1 MPFVPVP
8 KDLTKVKTKVAL
20 NLTKRQLVCF
30 GLGGLVGI
38 PIYIFS
44 RSSIGNES
52 AALLMIGLM
61 LPFFAFGIY
70 EKDGQPLEKMLKN
83 FISVSFLPPPSRPY
97 RTDNGYAAL
106 MRQHEYDKE
115 VDEIADKTTGK
126 AGKIPASR
134 KESVPARQ
142 GRLKSHAP
150 VAGQKAD
157 RA

>member
-30 GLGGLVGI
+30 GAGGAAGI
-38 PIYIFS
+38 PAYLLT
-44 RSSIGNES
+44 RGSIGNES

-70 EKDGQPLEKMLKN
+70 EKDGQPLEKALKN
-83 FISVSFLPPPSRPY
+83 FISVSFLRPPDRPY

-106 MRQHEYDKE
+106 MRQARSDKE
-115 VDEIADKTTGK
+115 AEQIEDKETGR
-126 AGKIPASR
+126 AGKEPAGCQKPIQKR
-134 KESVPARQ
+134 ES
-142 GRLKSHAP
+142 
-150 VAGQKAD
+150 
-157 RA
+157 

>member
-8 KDLTKVKTKVAL
+8 KDLTKVKTKVAF
-20 NLTKRQLVCF
+20 NLTKRQLVTF

-38 PIYIFS
+38 PAYLFT

-70 EKDGQPLEKMLKN
+70 EKDGQPLEKVLKN
-83 FISVSFLPPPSRPY
+83 FINVTFLRPPGRPY

-106 MRQHEYDKE
+106 MRQADFDKE
-115 VDEIADKTTGK
+115 AEQIENKTAGK
-126 AGKIPASR
+126 AGKKPAGR
-134 KESVPARQ
+134 K
-142 GRLKSHAP
+142 KP
-150 VAGQKAD
+150 VQK
-157 RA
+157 R

>member
-8 KDLTKVKTKVAL
+8 KDLTKVKTKVAF

-38 PIYIFS
+38 PTYIFT
-44 RSSIGNES
+44 RGSIGNES

-61 LPFFAFGIY
+61 LPFFMFGIY

-83 FISVSFLPPPSRPY
+83 FVSVSFLRPPNRPY

-106 MRQHEYDKE
+106 MRQAEYDKE
-115 VDEIADKTTGK
+115 VETIENKTAGK
-126 AGKIPASR
+126 AGTKTASR
-134 KESVPARQ
+134 QTSVPKGQ
-142 GRLKSHAP
+142 G
-150 VAGQKAD
+150 
-157 RA
+157 

>member
-8 KDLTKVKTKVAL
+8 KDLTKVKTKVAF

-38 PIYIFS
+38 PTYIFT
-44 RSSIGNES
+44 RGSIGNES

-61 LPFFAFGIY
+61 LPFFMFGIY
-70 EKDGQPLEKMLKN
+70 EKDGLPLEKVLKN
-83 FISVSFLPPPSRPY
+83 FICVSFLRPPNRPY

-115 VDEIADKTTGK
+115 VDELENKTAGK
-126 AGKIPASR
+126 ARKDPASL
-134 KESVPARQ
+134 KKSVSQR
-142 GRLKSHAP
+142 
-150 VAGQKAD
+150 
-157 RA
+157 